1 MLFRSMDAIKEKR
14 QDANYQKAFEQ
25 LDYADNQHMV
35 SQPNNGDIANLITAM
50 MEATLYDFEDVTEQ
64 MNTMNDEAKATLA
77 DLQ

>member
-1 MLFRSMDAIKEKR
+1 MDAIKEKR

-35 SQPNNGDIANLITAM
+35 SQPNNGYFANLFTAM

-64 MNTMNDEAKATLA
+64 MNTMNEEAKATLT